1 MRHQGGSGACAA
13 RCLWTAASR
22 SGGRLSSLE
31 HPCGCRVDWCF
42 WSLKIT
48 RCWERVAGSARS
60 TVSTSREQEDV
71 SAWEDVS
78 TREDASCS
86 DPPQA
91 AQEWSRV
98 PLATGFQFITPST
111 KAHRARKKHRKKAL
125 VQDDPGTTRYQRTW
139 VWCCSSR
146 LQSNPSPTSTSLPSH
161 PNPFQHVEDFRWG
174 KGWDE
179 GAPELA
185 ADAGMTHL
193 TASSLVMQP
202 STYAASPSPLSSV
215 AATHRM
221 EPMSNLQEQ

>member
-1 MRHQGGSGACAA
+1 MRSSVLMDSSKSQRGKAEQPGASMRASWGLVLLVPKNNPLLGACGWQRSQHREHQPGAGGCLCLGGCLHQGG
-13 RCLWTAASR
+13 CLLLRPT
-22 SGGRLSSLE
+22 
-31 HPCGCRVDWCF
+31 
-42 WSLKIT
+42 
-48 RCWERVAGSARS
+48 
-60 TVSTSREQEDV
+60 TS
-71 SAWEDVS
+71 S
-78 TREDASCS
+78 TRME
-86 DPPQA
+86 QG
-91 AQEWSRV
+91 
-98 PLATGFQFITPST
+98 PLSHWIPVRYSQHQST
-111 KAHRARKKHRKKAL
+111 QGKKKNRKKAL
-125 VQDDPGTTRYQRTW
+125 VQDDPGTTRYQCTW

-221 EPMSNLQEQ
+221 KPMSNLQEQ